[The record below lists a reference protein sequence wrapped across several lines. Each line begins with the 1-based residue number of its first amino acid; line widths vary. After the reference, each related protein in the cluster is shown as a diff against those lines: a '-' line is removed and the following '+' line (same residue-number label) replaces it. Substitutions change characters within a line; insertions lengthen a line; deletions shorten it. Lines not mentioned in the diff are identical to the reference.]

1 MMLNK
6 IRINILRARILCLF
20 NRLHGDMAQQNI
32 SRGNALAQIFFL
44 PSNFYLVPHQTKEL
58 LYLLKYLH
66 SICLVLCNINWSI
79 SWAHFNWNFDARIM
93 NYWYWR
99 WLKRIKNAQFLI
111 LAASLPTSILN
122 YGFLSF
128 SARRT
133 KKPPDKG
140 EVSRPNQI
148 RENPCSAKW
157 KIQNRTN
164 MHTNFCFGYPSKYYR
179 LVISK
184 RQQNI
189 ICDLGIVRHRLI
201 IVLHMRFPS
210 LFYPWLKKELFQGKF
225 DHCKWGRWKETARD
239 TVHCRWLFLEKKP
252 L

>member
-1 MMLNK
+1 METWL
-6 IRINILRARILCLF
+6 
-20 NRLHGDMAQQNI
+20 
-32 SRGNALAQIFFL
+32 S
-44 PSNFYLVPHQTKEL
+44 
-58 LYLLKYLH
+58 KYLSRKCFGPILFP
-66 SICLVLCNINWSI
+66 SIKPLFGPSSNKGVAVSFKIFASSKCLVLCNFNWSI
-79 SWAHFNWNFDARIM
+79 SWAHFNWNFDAEIM
-93 NYWYWR
+93 NCWYWR

-133 KKPPDKG
+133 KKPSDKG

-164 MHTNFCFGYPSKYYR
+164 MHYKFLFWISFQVLQARDIQEATKYYLWFGNCPPPTNYCSVHAR
-179 LVISK
+179 P
-184 RQQNI
+184 
-189 ICDLGIVRHRLI
+189 LI
-201 IVLHMRFPS
+201 ILPMIEEVTFP
-210 LFYPWLKKELFQGKF
+210 
-225 DHCKWGRWKETARD
+225 WK
-239 TVHCRWLFLEKKP
+239 VWP

>member
-133 KKPPDKG
+133 KKPSDKG

-148 RENPCSAKW
+148 RENPCSARW
-157 KIQNRTN
+157 KIPNRTN
-164 MHTNFCFGYPSKYYR
+164 MHNKFLFWISFQVLQARDIQEATKYYLWFGNCPPPTNYCSVHAR
-179 LVISK
+179 P
-184 RQQNI
+184 
-189 ICDLGIVRHRLI
+189 LI
-201 IVLHMRFPS
+201 ILPMIEEVTFP
-210 LFYPWLKKELFQGKF
+210 
-225 DHCKWGRWKETARD
+225 WK
-239 TVHCRWLFLEKKP
+239 VWP

>member
-93 NYWYWR
+93 NCWYWR

-128 SARRT
+128 SARRV
-133 KKPPDKG
+133 KEPPDKG

-164 MHTNFCFGYPSKYYR
+164 MHYKFLFWISFQVLQARDIQEATKYYLWFGNCPPPTNYCSVHAR
-179 LVISK
+179 P
-184 RQQNI
+184 
-189 ICDLGIVRHRLI
+189 LI
-201 IVLHMRFPS
+201 ILPMIEERTFPRKV
-210 LFYPWLKKELFQGKF
+210 W
-225 DHCKWGRWKETARD
+225 
-239 TVHCRWLFLEKKP
+239 P